1 MVRLFFAG
9 AAALALPAAAL
20 ACPAHE
26 THAAADLPV
35 VLTGG
40 MSHAHG
46 HGHFAPGE
54 AAVGDI
60 TVSGAFARAAAAP
73 GGASAAYMTLSA
85 AAAPDR
91 LVSAASPAAARVE
104 LHTHT
109 LDAQGVAR
117 MMQVQAIEVAPG
129 SPTEL
134 RPGGLHVM
142 LMGLTAPLAEGQ
154 SIPLTLTF
162 EKAGAVTLEVPVRA
176 VGSMPMS
183 HSHGG

>member
-1 MVRLFFAG
+1 MVRFLLAG
-9 AAALALPAAAL
+9 AAALALPAASL
-20 ACPAHE
+20 ACAAHE

-35 VLTGG
+35 ILTGG

-46 HGHFAPGE
+46 HAAPGE
-54 AAVGDI
+54 ASLGDI
-60 TVSGAFARAAAAP
+60 AVTGAFARAAAAP
-73 GGASAAYMTLSA
+73 GGASAAYMTLNA
-85 AAAPDR
+85 ASSPDR

-134 RPGGLHVM
+134 KPGGLHVM

-162 EKAGAVTLEVPVRA
+162 EKAGAVTLDVPVRA

-183 HSHGG
+183 HAHGG